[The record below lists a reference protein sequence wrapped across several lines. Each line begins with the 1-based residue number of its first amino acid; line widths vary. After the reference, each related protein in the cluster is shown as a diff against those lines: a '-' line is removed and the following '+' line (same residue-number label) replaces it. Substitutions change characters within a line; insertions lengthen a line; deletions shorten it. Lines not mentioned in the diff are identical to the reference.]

1 MEQKHPPM
9 PPMQKEILVADIGNR
24 IFNISTPPV
33 GFQQYLVLGEERAAL
48 IDTGMGIGSIRKVV
62 ESVTSLPVIVI
73 NTHCHPDHAGGNV
86 EFDPALINPA
96 DLDVF
101 KKMTTLEFR
110 IQDVSRMP
118 GGEEWASQLQ
128 PMGPEP
134 VAAQDGQIIDLG
146 DRQLQIIFTPGHTH
160 GSLCVFE
167 EATGTLFTGDNVQ
180 ANATAL
186 REWNS
191 CTVEEFYES
200 LEKLAKLPVKRILG
214 GHRPNDNPPDLLQRK
229 LACAKQIL
237 DGAEGEEKTRMGQT
251 AYEYEYEGTAIM
263 YRKEHIYKP
272 VGSKYV

>member
-1 MEQKHPPM
+1 MEHRHPPI
-9 PPMQKEILVADIGNR
+9 QKEITVTDIGER

-48 IDTGMGIGSIRKVV
+48 IDTGMGIGSIKKAV
-62 ESVTSLPVIVI
+62 ESVTGLPIVVI
-73 NTHCHPDHAGGNV
+73 NTHCHPDHAGGNA
-86 EFDPALINPA
+86 EFEPALFNPA
-96 DLDVF
+96 ELDVF

-110 IQDVSRMP
+110 VQDVSRMP
-118 GGEEWASQLQ
+118 GGETWVSQLQ

-134 VAAQDGQIIDLG
+134 VAAQDGQIVDLG
-146 DRQLQIIFTPGHTH
+146 GRRLQIIFTPGHTH

-167 EATGTLFTGDNVQ
+167 EATGVLFTGDNVQ

-214 GHRPNDNPPDLLQRK
+214 GHRPNDNPPDLLRRK

-237 DGAEGEEKTRMGQT
+237 DGARGVEKTHMGQT
-251 AYEYEYEGTAIM
+251 AYEYEYEGTAIL
-263 YRKEHIYKP
+263 YREGYIYKAA
-272 VGSKYV
+272 GSRYV

>member
-9 PPMQKEILVADIGNR
+9 PVQREITVTDIGDR
-24 IFNISTPPV
+24 MFNISTPPV

-48 IDTGMGIGSIRKVV
+48 IDTGMGIGSLKKAV
-62 ESVTSLPVIVI
+62 ESVTDLPVVVI
-73 NTHCHPDHAGGNV
+73 NTHCHPDHAGGNA
-86 EFDPALINPA
+86 EFAPALFNPA
-96 DLDVF
+96 ELDVF
-101 KKMTTLEFR
+101 KKMATLEFR

-118 GGEEWASQLQ
+118 GGQEWVPQLQ

-134 VAAQDGQIIDLG
+134 VAARDGQIVDLG
-146 DRQLQIIFTPGHTH
+146 GRRLQIIFTPGHTH

-167 EATGTLFTGDNVQ
+167 EAAGVLFTGDNVQ

-191 CTVEEFYES
+191 STVEEFHES

-237 DGAEGEEKTRMGQT
+237 DGAEGVEKTHMGQT
-251 AYEYEYEGTAIM
+251 AYEYAFEGTAIM
-263 YRKEHIYKP
+263 YRREHIYKP
-272 VGSKYV
+272 TGSRYV